1 MTGRTLRN
9 RTAGIELETGGNP
22 LSNPYAT
29 FPIEEP
35 SEEEINAE
43 AKRRANELIDNFL
56 SGKDRNPKAKM
67 EMLDALVT
75 DEVFVA
81 FLNLYKVM
89 KSCDCAPTSKK
100 YFDASQR
107 LVQAFDAQIEAE
119 MLFDITHE

>member
-1 MTGRTLRN
+1 MTRTM
-9 RTAGIELETGGNP
+9 RTCGNP
-22 LSNPYAT
+22 LNDPYAT

-35 SEEEINAE
+35 TQEEKEAE

-56 SGKDRNPKAKM
+56 SGKDRSQIATM
-67 EMLDALVT
+67 EILDALVT

-81 FLNLYKVM
+81 FLNLYKVV

-107 LVQAFDAQIEAE
+107 LVKAFDAQIESE
-119 MLFDITHE
+119 MLFHVEIE